1 MMNVQFL
8 LSYMLYKIFSIP
20 LLIEKNNIFTLGMLN
35 DEKNLCG
42 LTKVSMYIGLSR
54 FKNSMSFFRQE
65 YVVWNVE
72 ERVSRI
78 ENTRHNFLITV
89 ISYLL
94 IIESNFCRPLK
105 VMVVLTTVEEDGF
118 IFSSNIRI
126 KNETLTEVTQILK
139 GFLLIV

>member
-65 YVVWNVE
+65 YVV
-72 ERVSRI
+72 
-78 ENTRHNFLITV
+78 
-89 ISYLL
+89 
-94 IIESNFCRPLK
+94 
-105 VMVVLTTVEEDGF
+105 
-118 IFSSNIRI
+118 
-126 KNETLTEVTQILK
+126 
-139 GFLLIV
+139 